1 VWKNLT
7 LLGAALVVAVA
18 AGEAVTRVALGG
30 ITTTTD
36 NRSYFAMKWKREQVR
51 LNSLGFREREFTA
64 ARQPGGYRIA
74 VIGDSF
80 AFGQGI
86 SESERMSNLLEAEL
100 RRHRDGVE
108 VLNFS
113 AAGMNSDDELALM
126 RKVLATATPDFV
138 LLQWYVNDVEIRSSS
153 ASPRPAPTGLRALRR
168 RVHNTSALYFVAS
181 TSFHRLLGR
190 GRADY
195 IDRLI
200 AQFGDAETPQ
210 SRRATAL
217 LEEFFGVC
225 RENGIGCGMV
235 LVPHILP
242 QSVETYPLAF
252 LHDRILDTCRRQAAT
267 CVDLRVPFGP
277 YWNEQSY
284 RTLWVNRF
292 DYHMSPFANRLAV
305 AALLD
310 AYRPVWA
317 GGRSASARVPVPES

>member
-7 LLGAALVVAVA
+7 LLGAALVVALA
-18 AGEAVTRVALGG
+18 AGEAVTRVALRG

-51 LNSLGFREREFTA
+51 LNSLGFREREFAST
-64 ARQPGGYRIA
+64 RQPGGYRIA

-86 SESERMSNLLEAEL
+86 SEAARMSNLLEAEL
-100 RRHRDGVE
+100 RRQRGGVE

-113 AAGMNSDDELALM
+113 AAGMNSADELALL
-126 RKVLATATPDFV
+126 RKLMPTVQPDFV
-138 LLQWYVNDVEIRSSS
+138 LLQWYVNDVEIRST
-153 ASPRPAPTGLRALRR
+153 AANRPAAPSGLRALRR
-168 RVHNTSALYFVAS
+168 QVHNASALYFVAS
-181 TSFHRLLGR
+181 TTFHRLLGR

-200 AQFGDAETPQ
+200 GQFSDAAAPQ
-210 SRRATAL
+210 SKRATAL
-217 LEEFFGVC
+217 LEEFFAVC
-225 RENGIGCGMV
+225 REHNIGCGMV

-242 QSVETYPLAF
+242 QSVEAYPLAF
-252 LHDRILDTCRRQAAT
+252 LHDRILDTCRQQGAT
-267 CVDLRVPFGP
+267 CVDLRVPFRP
-277 YWNEQSY
+277 YWNEEGY
-284 RTLWVNRF
+284 RRLWVNRF
-292 DYHMSPFANRLAV
+292 DYHMSPFANRLAA

-317 GGRSASARVPVPES
+317 GGMAASTRLAVPES